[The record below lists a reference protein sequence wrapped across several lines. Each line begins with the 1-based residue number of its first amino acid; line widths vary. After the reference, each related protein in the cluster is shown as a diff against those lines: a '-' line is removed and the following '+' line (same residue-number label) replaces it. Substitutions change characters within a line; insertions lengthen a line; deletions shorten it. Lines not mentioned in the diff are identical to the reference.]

1 MIPRM
6 SLICVLIMQM
16 AACSAEVIC
25 KAGRPIDT
33 PVGDLVINRCVDQNR
48 QPVSRFVTVAGV
60 RVLEGAYLADED
72 SDKDRLRWIF
82 RGDALQE
89 TGCPDRLFL
98 LDLTGKPAKVY
109 AFGVRK
115 ACNEFQW
122 ASWGQKRS
130 VIAIKKNV
138 SFVYEN
144 GKIALPAHGEKLW
157 NSIEPPHAGPGLKV
171 EDAIPFAE
179 ELALP

>member
-1 MIPRM
+1 MISKTLM
-6 SLICVLIMQM
+6 LCLLTLQL
-16 AACSAEVIC
+16 AACSAQVNC

-33 PVGDLVINRCVDQNR
+33 PAGDLVINRCVDQNR
-48 QPVSRFVTVAGV
+48 QPTRRFVSVAGV
-60 RVLEGAYLADED
+60 KVLESAYLADED
-72 SDKDRLRWIF
+72 ADKDRLRWIF

-89 TGCPDRLFL
+89 TGCSDRLFL
-98 LDLTGKPAKVY
+98 LDLSSKPAKVY

-122 ASWGQKRS
+122 ASWGSKRS

-144 GKIALPAHGEKLW
+144 GKIVPPAAGKNLW
-157 NSIEPPHAGPGLKV
+157 NSIEPPHAGPGLKA
-171 EDAIPFAE
+171 EDAVPFVE